1 MRQNW
6 AEAAASWS
14 SGKGGEHS
22 SSSCGPRITSTTQ
35 VYKRG
40 TQRTIVLY
48 RELGSRE
55 RISNV
60 CLRLLLLLFGPQKLQ
75 KKKKGFYSSS
85 SGAKESSMQ
94 KRKLLRYYLYSLLF
108 CKAKKSFFYKK
119 GLVVVP
125 TAKGL
130 LFGLSAAAGYK
141 CIAMR
146 SYLSWG
152 AS

>member
-75 KKKKGFYSSS
+75 KKEEGSSS

-108 CKAKKSFFYKK
+108 CKAKKVSFTKSSAYCKRAPIW
-119 GLVVVP
+119 LV
-125 TAKGL
+125 
-130 LFGLSAAAGYK
+130 
-141 CIAMR
+141 R
-146 SYLSWG
+146 SCWI
-152 AS
+152 

>member
-60 CLRLLLLLFGPQKLQ
+60 CLRLLLLFGPQKLQ
-75 KKKKGFYSSS
+75 KKKKGYYSS

-94 KRKLLRYYLYSLLF
+94 KRKLLRYYLLLYPLLLYFVPKVSLKRFSKLHN
-108 CKAKKSFFYKK
+108 SFLGVY
-119 GLVVVP
+119 
-125 TAKGL
+125 
-130 LFGLSAAAGYK
+130 
-141 CIAMR
+141 
-146 SYLSWG
+146 
-152 AS
+152 

>member
-94 KRKLLRYYLYSLLF
+94 KRKLLRYYLSTLFYFVRQKKFLLQ
-108 CKAKKSFFYKK
+108 K
-119 GLVVVP
+119 VVP

-141 CIAMR
+141 CIATR

>member
-75 KKKKGFYSSS
+75 KKKKGFYCSS

-108 CKAKKSFFYKK
+108 CKAKKVSFTKSSAYCKRAPIW
-119 GLVVVP
+119 LV
-125 TAKGL
+125 
-130 LFGLSAAAGYK
+130 
-141 CIAMR
+141 R
-146 SYLSWG
+146 SCWI
-152 AS
+152 

>member
-60 CLRLLLLLFGPQKLQ
+60 CLRLLLLFGPQKLQ
-75 KKKKGFYSSS
+75 KKKKGVAAAAQKNPQCKSGSCYDTISTLFYFVR
-85 SGAKESSMQ
+85 Q
-94 KRKLLRYYLYSLLF
+94 KKFLLQ
-108 CKAKKSFFYKK
+108 K
-119 GLVVVP
+119 VVP

-141 CIAMR
+141 CIAPR

>member
-60 CLRLLLLLFGPQKLQ
+60 CLRLLLLFGPQKLQ
-75 KKKKGFYSSS
+75 KKKKGYY
-85 SGAKESSMQ
+85 GAKESSMQ

-108 CKAKKSFFYKK
+108 CKAKKVSFTKRGQQCLLQK
-119 GLVVVP
+119 G
-125 TAKGL
+125 
-130 LFGLSAAAGYK
+130 
-141 CIAMR
+141 
-146 SYLSWG
+146 SYLACPQLLDINVQPRRAIYLG
-152 AS
+152 EAS